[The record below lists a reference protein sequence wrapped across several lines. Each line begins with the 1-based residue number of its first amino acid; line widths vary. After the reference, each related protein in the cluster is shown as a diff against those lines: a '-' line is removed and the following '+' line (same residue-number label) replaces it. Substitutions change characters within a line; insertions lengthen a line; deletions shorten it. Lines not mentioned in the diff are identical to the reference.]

1 DHDAGVAYHMPAAL
15 KVSGP
20 LDRAALRAALDR
32 VVARHEI
39 LRTRFISI
47 DGKPEQVIEA
57 PDIGFDLSE
66 HDLRASSTDVAARQA
81 CALRMIE
88 AALNAPFD
96 LATGPLIRG
105 LLLRT
110 DDDMN
115 LLFINQHHI
124 ISDGWSIGVFV
135 REITALYDAF
145 SAGLSDPLPA
155 LEIQYADFAA
165 WQRRHLSGDKLQ
177 RQIDFWTQHLR
188 GAPALLELPTDH
200 PRPPVQDHAGDFVP
214 FALSEELTAALRA
227 LSTRHDVTPFMT
239 LLAAWSLLMS
249 RLSGQ
254 DDVTIG
260 TPFAN
265 RQNTQVEPLLGLF
278 VNTLALR
285 VRLSEA
291 LDVAGLLARIKALSL
306 DAYAHQDLPFE
317 HVLEALEP
325 VRSLS

>member
-1 DHDAGVAYHMPAAL
+1 V
-15 KVSGP
+15 
-20 LDRAALRAALDR
+20 LR
-32 VVARHEI
+32 I
-39 LRTRFISI
+39 
-47 DGKPEQVIEA
+47 
-57 PDIGFDLSE
+57 
-66 HDLRASSTDVAARQA
+66 
-81 CALRMIE
+81 
-88 AALNAPFD
+88 
-96 LATGPLIRG
+96 
-105 LLLRT
+105 

-135 REITALYDAF
+135 REITTLYNAF
-145 SAGLSDPLPA
+145 SAGLSDPLPP

-177 RQIDFWTQHLR
+177 RQIDFWTEHLR

-200 PRPPVQDHAGDFVP
+200 PRPPIQDHAGDFVP
-214 FALSEELTAALRA
+214 FALSEKLTAALRA
-227 LSTRHDVTPFMT
+227 LSTRHGVTPFMT

-265 RQNTQVEPLLGLF
+265 RQNTQVEPLLGFSSTPWLC
-278 VNTLALR
+278 ACD
-285 VRLSEA
+285 S
-291 LDVAGLLARIKALSL
+291 ARRRRRGASRAHQGACL

-317 HVLEALEP
+317 HVSEVAACAEP
-325 VRSLS
+325 QPQPDLP